1 MTVRGQFVRHAVTS
15 QGPGSMAFR
24 NLDVGDVFRLDGRL
38 YKKKSKY
45 SALLLC
51 SAADK
56 QPMIN
61 IKRMIHPDITV
72 VCAEIGVA

>member
-1 MTVRGQFVRHAVTS
+1 
-15 QGPGSMAFR
+15 MAFR

-38 YKKKSKY
+38 YKKQSKY
-45 SALLLC
+45 SALLLR
-51 SAADK
+51 SAANK
-56 QPMIN
+56 EPMIN

>member
-1 MTVRGQFVRHAVTS
+1 MTVCGQFVRHAITS
-15 QGPGSMAFR
+15 QGTGLMEFR

-38 YKKKSKY
+38 YKKQSKY
-45 SALLLC
+45 SALLLR
-51 SAADK
+51 SAANK

-72 VCAEIGVA
+72 VAEIGVA